1 MADRPRRLAASA
13 IVEALRRRRAGL
25 GALALLGAVVLSLA
39 GCGST
44 GSEGVYKVGQPYKI
58 DGRWYYPEF
67 DPNYDEVGIASW
79 YGSDFHGHAT
89 ANGETFDRHE
99 LTAAHPTLPLPSIV
113 RVTNLAN
120 HRQVEL
126 RVNDRGPFVG
136 DRLID
141 LSEEAAR
148 ELGFERQGLARVRV
162 QFVGLADASGEPP
175 QPTRHYARRAP
186 PPPPPTPPATLVAD
200 ALPARMPALIATAE
214 AATCG
219 GRFIQIGAFA
229 EPARAVR
236 AAARVQGVTAMPV
249 RAQTPVDDHL
259 TRVRLGPIPDPGA
272 AEATLDQLKQSG
284 YPGAFIVPP
293 EPSGAASC

>member
-1 MADRPRRLAASA
+1 M
-13 IVEALRRRRAGL
+13 EALRRSRTRLTAFG
-25 GALALLGAVVLSLA
+25 LLGAVVLILA
-39 GCGST
+39 GCGSS
-44 GSEGVYKVGQPYKI
+44 GREGVYKVGQPYKI

-162 QFVGLADASGEPP
+162 QFVGLADASGAPP
-175 QPTRHYARRAP
+175 RPTRHYARRGPPAP
-186 PPPPPTPPATLVAD
+186 PPSPPATLVAD
-200 ALPARMPALIATAE
+200 APAPSASGALIATAE

-229 EPARAVR
+229 EPERAMR
-236 AAARVQGVTAMPV
+236 AAARLQGVTAIPI
-249 RAQTPVDDHL
+249 RAQTPAEDHL
-259 TRVRLGPIPDPGA
+259 TRIRLGPIQDPGA
-272 AEATLDQLKQSG
+272 AEATLDQLKQGG
-284 YPGAFIVPP
+284 YPGAFIVQP
-293 EPSGAASC
+293 EPPGPATC